1 MWKTHIKKNLE
12 EKHKIDVSQGLLL
25 SVSVRGN
32 KVATSSSVG
41 SISVVG
47 KLTLVKT
54 KIKFIKISPIFA
66 LNCLLNHLDTATMK
80 ETDWLPCHDDA
91 EAWIVTL
98 GPNDRIFTGG
108 DDSYFRYQNHA
119 KNQLGSNLWSKIQ
132 YILNNQYDVIK

>member
-1 MWKTHIKKNLE
+1 MNGTFAVLTKSVFARGRVKLLSQPFRDVKNPHIKKNME

-47 KLTLVKT
+47 KLT

-66 LNCLLNHLDTATMK
+66 L
-80 ETDWLPCHDDA
+80 
-91 EAWIVTL
+91 I
-98 GPNDRIFTGG
+98 
-108 DDSYFRYQNHA
+108 
-119 KNQLGSNLWSKIQ
+119 
-132 YILNNQYDVIK
+132 

>member
-1 MWKTHIKKNLE
+1 MWKPHIKKNME

-47 KLTLVKT
+47 KLT

-66 LNCLLNHLDTATMK
+66 LIWLLNHLDTATMK

-98 GPNDRIFTGG
+98 GPSDRIFTGG

-119 KNQLGSNLWSKIQ
+119 KNQLG
-132 YILNNQYDVIK
+132 